1 MAATNIVPQGTL
13 NRLQGQVQC
22 PNRPALNVYSGYLGT
37 EGIRLS
43 FETNATDLLP
53 TMTGMVTSPAP
64 YQACTLTMALVK
76 STYMADTYKQ
86 AIETDT
92 YVGEVTVYPDTPAG
106 GSNLINEVGANGGLG
121 PFQLHNMA
129 IETVREMSFAGLEA
143 TTVVTMRGYR
153 LTNQTLFSGSP
164 LGLNQTV

>member
-1 MAATNIVPQGTL
+1 MAATNVVPQGTL
-13 NRLQGQVQC
+13 NRLQANVVC
-22 PNRPALNVYSGYLGT
+22 ANRPGLNVYSGYLGT
-37 EGIRLS
+37 DGIRLS

-64 YQACTLTMALVK
+64 YQACTLTIAIVK
-76 STYMADTYKQ
+76 STYMADNYKN
-86 AIETDT
+86 AIESDT
-92 YVGEVTVYPDTPAG
+92 YVGEVTVYPDVPPG

-121 PFQLHNMA
+121 PFTLRNMA

-153 LTNQTLFSGSP
+153 LVNQTLFSGSP
-164 LGLNQTV
+164 VGLNQTI